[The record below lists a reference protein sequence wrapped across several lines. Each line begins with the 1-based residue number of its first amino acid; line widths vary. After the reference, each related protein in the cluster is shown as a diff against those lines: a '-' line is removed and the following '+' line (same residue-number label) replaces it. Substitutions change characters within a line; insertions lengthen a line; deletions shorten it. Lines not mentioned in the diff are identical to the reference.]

1 MSKELGGMIRVDT
14 LERRIR
20 QLEGLNVRVLW
31 PDGTD
36 VRSDY
41 VGAKSYRFIRAARD
55 GWTVA
60 RWIRERFKHSNPQ
73 FDVEVIVGNGN
84 PVHGRTSLR
93 TVRNWYH

>member
-1 MSKELGGMIRVDT
+1 MIRVDT

-20 QLEGLNVRVLW
+20 QIEGFNVRVLW
-31 PDGTD
+31 PDGAD

-41 VGAKSYRFIRAARD
+41 VGAKSYRGIRSARD
-55 GWTVA
+55 SWTVA

-73 FDVEVIVGNGN
+73 FDVEVLDGNEN

-93 TVRNWYH
+93 TVRNLYQ

>member
-1 MSKELGGMIRVDT
+1 MIRIDT

-20 QLEGLNVRVLW
+20 QLEGFSVRVLW

-41 VGAKSYRFIRAARD
+41 VGAKSYRCIRAARD
-55 GWTVA
+55 NWTVA
-60 RWIRERFKHSNPQ
+60 RWVRERFNRLNPQ
-73 FDVEVIVGNGN
+73 FDVEVLDSNGN

-93 TVRNWYH
+93 TVRIWRQ